1 MRARSTRR
9 LCGLFFLIFFV
20 AVGVAGCSEEGARNA
35 RRMIV
40 QKHAPRVAQI
50 VLKDFNRHLIGL
62 RRAAI
67 RIAPGFVRVQGSQ
80 QEKDIRKVLRLIRH
94 PIKGI
99 QELVISPMSFMAAVD
114 KTGVVIAR
122 DAEQDRMKGMNLA
135 RLFPVVKEALNGKEG
150 FAVGQF
156 ENTKKGEDPSVTI
169 IMAVPSRYEGEIVGG
184 LVIGIPLWRLSQRL
198 SRQLQAEHAGK
209 GVILWVYVY
218 RGDKLYHFG
227 TPQSM
232 DELVPNLDERRKG
245 LRRSPHGFTGEVAQ
259 FGSFYGYGVRPLRI
273 LGNDIGIIIF
283 RMDPK

>member
-1 MRARSTRR
+1 MFKSMPR
-9 LCGLFFLIFFV
+9 LLLLICVIYLV
-20 AVGVAGCSEEGARNA
+20 APYVAGCSEEGARNA
-35 RRMIV
+35 RRLIV

-50 VLKDFNRHLIGL
+50 VLEDFNRHLVGL

-67 RIAPGFVRVQGSQ
+67 RIAPGFVRVQGIQ
-80 QEKDIRKVLRLIRH
+80 QEKDIRKVLKFIRH
-94 PIKGI
+94 PVKGI
-99 QELVISPMSFMAAVD
+99 QELIISPMSFMAAVD

-122 DAEQDRMKGMNLA
+122 DADQDRMKGMNLA
-135 RLFPVVKEALNGKEG
+135 RLFPVVKGALNGKEG

-156 ENTKKGEDPSVTI
+156 ESTKKGEAPSVTV
-169 IMAVPSRYEGEIVGG
+169 IMAVPSRYEGEVVGG

-209 GVILWVYVY
+209 GVVLWVYIY
-218 RGDKLYHFG
+218 RGDKLYHYG

-232 DELVPNLDERRKG
+232 DELVPSLEERRKG
-245 LRRSPHGFTGEVAQ
+245 LRRSPGGFTGEVTQ

-273 LGNDIGIIIF
+273 LGDDIGIIVF